1 LLLKI
6 NELVSRYVTDAALPQ
21 RVQRFLM
28 THIDS
33 IEKLEVLLLLRNR
46 TEREWTSSM
55 VAQELRITDASA
67 AARLADLTASG
78 LLVGDSGSPPEYRYS
93 PTDSEDV
100 RAVSELAVTY
110 SERRVS
116 VITFIFSKPQ
126 ERVRGFAEAFLLK
139 KRRDGE
145 HG

>member
-1 LLLKI
+1 MH
-6 NELVSRYVTDAALPQ
+6 VTGTTLPQ
-21 RVQRFLM
+21 RVQRILM

-46 TEREWTSSM
+46 TERQWTASE
-55 VAQELRITDASA
+55 VALELRITEASA
-67 AARLADLTASG
+67 DMRLVDLASSG
-78 LLVGDSGSPPEYRYS
+78 LLVSNGEAPAGYRYS
-93 PTDSEDV
+93 PVDSEDV
-100 RAVSELAVTY
+100 RAISELATTY

-126 ERVRGFAEAFLLK
+126 ERVRAFADAFLLRK
-139 KRRDGE
+139 KGDE